1 MDIKEEQKKGA
12 VSGTIISIELLPN
25 KIINDKKFSIMLL

>member
-12 VSGTIISIELLPN
+12 VSGAIINIELLPN
-25 KIINDKKFSIMLL
+25 KIINDKKFSIMPL